1 MARRNRRESIAMDL
15 TPLIDMVFLL
25 LVFFL
30 VTSSFKKEELAL
42 LLKLPK
48 TEQGEGQG
56 KEKKVDQL
64 IIELSNDEVAINGR
78 KSSMEEL
85 PDTLKATS
93 KESLVNLRVDGDVK
107 YQRLVKVL
115 DLLQL
120 NKLENISLIT
130 DKDKV
135 PE

>member
-1 MARRNRRESIAMDL
+1 MGRRKKREQLAMDL

-30 VTSSFKKEELAL
+30 VTSVFKKDELAL

-48 TEQGEGQG
+48 SEQGMGN
-56 KEKKVDQL
+56 EKKVEQL
-64 IIELSNDEVAINGR
+64 IIELSDTDLAVNG
-78 KSSMEEL
+78 KKTTIEEL
-85 PDTLKATS
+85 PSTFKNTS
-93 KESLVNLRVDGDVK
+93 KETLVNLRVDGDVK

-115 DLLQL
+115 DSLQA

-130 DKDKV
+130 EKDK
-135 PE
+135 

>member
-1 MARRNRRESIAMDL
+1 MARRNKRESLAMDL

-30 VTSSFKKEELAL
+30 VTSTFKKDELAL

-48 TEQGEGQG
+48 TEQGAGS
-56 KEKKVDQL
+56 EKKMDQL
-64 IIELSNDEVAINGR
+64 TIELSNEDVAVNG
-78 KSSMEEL
+78 KKATMEEL
-85 PDTLKATS
+85 PATFQNTS
-93 KESLVNLRVDGDVK
+93 KEALINLRVDGDVK
-107 YQRLVKVL
+107 YQRLVQVL

-130 DKDKV
+130 DKKANQ
-135 PE
+135 

>member
-1 MARRNRRESIAMDL
+1 MGRRQRRESLSMDL

-30 VTSSFKKEELAL
+30 VTSTFKKDELAL

-48 TEQGEGQG
+48 TEEGAGSQ
-56 KEKKVDQL
+56 KKMDQL
-64 IIELSNDEVAINGR
+64 TIELTDNEVAVNGK
-78 KSSMEEL
+78 KSSIEDL
-85 PDTLKATS
+85 PGIFEKTE

-107 YQRLVKVL
+107 YTRLVKVL
-115 DLLQL
+115 DLLQA

-130 DKDKV
+130 DK
-135 PE
+135 EN

>member
-1 MARRNRRESIAMDL
+1 MGRRHKRESIAMDL

-25 LVFFL
+25 LIFFL
-30 VTSSFKKEELAL
+30 VTSSFKKDQLAL

-48 TEQGEGQG
+48 TEQGAGT
-56 KEKKVDQL
+56 EKKLEQL
-64 IIELSNDEVAINGR
+64 TIELSDTDVAING
-78 KSSMEEL
+78 KKTTMEEL
-85 PDTLKATS
+85 PQTFGSVK
-93 KESLVNLRVDGDVK
+93 KESLINLRVDNDVR

-130 DKDKV
+130 DKEKK
-135 PE
+135 